1 MIFIFSAESAL
12 PPPSGVEREERGGSW
27 RRTKGGVGRGAS
39 VAEVG
44 CWWWLAERRRQW
56 CRPVARWRQPWY
68 SNPIAEGVGAAAG
81 AAAAA
86 AAAATAA
93 GADVRAGA
101 GNTAGAGVQAKNGD
115 NTKAAATA
123 TATLPEQRRVRGD
136 EDGGGRRADTTLDIS
151 YPSARNPL
159 TS

>member
-1 MIFIFSAESAL
+1 MIFIFSAEST
-12 PPPSGVEREERGGSW
+12 PRRRGGGEEGEG
-27 RRTKGGVGRGAS
+27 RQLAKDEDTGGCRERAN

-86 AAAATAA
+86 AC
-93 GADVRAGA
+93 RWC
-101 GNTAGAGVQAKNGD
+101 
-115 NTKAAATA
+115 
-123 TATLPEQRRVRGD
+123 
-136 EDGGGRRADTTLDIS
+136 
-151 YPSARNPL
+151 
-159 TS
+159 